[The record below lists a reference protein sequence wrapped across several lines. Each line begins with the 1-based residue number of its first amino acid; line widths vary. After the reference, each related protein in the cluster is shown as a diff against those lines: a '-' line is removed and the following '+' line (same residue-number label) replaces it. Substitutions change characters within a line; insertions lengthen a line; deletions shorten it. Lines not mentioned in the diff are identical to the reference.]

1 MRPCHRMM
9 FLPNPEP
16 EPPAEDRSEMQKAG
30 NMMKK
35 LFGQ

>member
-1 MRPCHRMM
+1 MTMP
-9 FLPNPEP
+9 PDDIPANPEP
-16 EPPAEDRSEMQKAG
+16 EPPADDQSDMQKAG